1 MPRQVA
7 LPDSGSPPISPVA
20 PRPKLRDSCHACASS
35 KVKCSKE
42 KPTCARCAKRGRPC
56 QYFVTRRGGRNR
68 KSQSQTQSMSGSP
81 GGPTGNDN
89 TPAPTSPSTAADVD
103 IDMDTDTG
111 HIPATNDSIQVFL
124 GKDGTTT
131 LAETGASSPGQ
142 PLEAQQLL
150 PLEDLF
156 ASPIDFDM
164 SDFTSM
170 IDFDLSDFTS
180 TNNTGSVSSTHDW
193 ASAHPPTTTIDGTV
207 TDSLADVNNTIF
219 SFGDSTATVTSTA
232 SHESSFSL
240 PTSSAPLSLST
251 GDTSTSD
258 GSSCGCHPR
267 ALEVLKQFC
276 SPPGGQTRVA
286 SSSSLQAVIDENERV
301 LDTVGTMLP
310 CACSQD
316 GFLLAT
322 ISRIAFKV
330 MARYEV
336 AARCQQHSLSPS
348 CTSPSSCSSSCSSS
362 SSSAPST
369 TPSAAASGDTTSSDG
384 SGNGHGVGGGEEHHH
399 HHPMA
404 ARVVL
409 GELYRVQRFLNGLSR
424 RLQQM
429 ASLDAA
435 GGGRE
440 PSSYLGLL
448 GGPGVS
454 GDNMINNNMGGV
466 GGLDDL
472 SLPFSPAFYC
482 QLEANLRRRLRGLST
497 DIAELVRTA

>member
-1 MPRQVA
+1 M
-7 LPDSGSPPISPVA
+7 
-20 PRPKLRDSCHACASS
+20 
-35 KVKCSKE
+35 
-42 KPTCARCAKRGRPC
+42 
-56 QYFVTRRGGRNR
+56 
-68 KSQSQTQSMSGSP
+68 
-81 GGPTGNDN
+81 
-89 TPAPTSPSTAADVD
+89 
-103 IDMDTDTG
+103 DMDTDTG
-111 HIPATNDSIQVFL
+111 LIPAANDSIQVFL

-131 LAETGASSPGQ
+131 STETGASSPRQPHGQ
-142 PLEAQQLL
+142 LLEAQQQLL

-193 ASAHPPTTTIDGTV
+193 ESAHPPSTMDAAV
-207 TDSLADVNNTIF
+207 TDTLADVNNAIF
-219 SFGDSTATVTSTA
+219 CFGDSAASQEST
-232 SHESSFSL
+232 FSL
-240 PTSSAPLSLST
+240 PTSSSSSAPLGT
-251 GDTSTSD
+251 GDAITSD
-258 GSSCGCHPR
+258 GSCGCHTR

-276 SPPGGQTRVA
+276 SPRGPTRAA
-286 SSSSLQAVIDENERV
+286 SSFDSLQALIDDNERV

-310 CACSQD
+310 CDCSQD

-322 ISRIAFKV
+322 ISRIAFNV

-336 AARCQQHSLSPS
+336 AARGQRHGFNPA
-348 CTSPSSCSSSCSSS
+348 SSSSSCSSS
-362 SSSAPST
+362 SCSSSSTSAPSA
-369 TPSAAASGDTTSSDG
+369 TPSVAASSDG
-384 SGNGHGVGGGEEHHH
+384 SSGHGNSVGGGEEHQ
-399 HHPMA
+399 PMA

-409 GELYRVQRFLNGLSR
+409 GELYRVQRFLNGLCR

-435 GGGRE
+435 GRGRE
-440 PSSYLGLL
+440 PSSSYLGLL
-448 GGPGVS
+448 GGPGS
-454 GDNMINNNMGGV
+454 GDHMINNNKIGGG
-466 GGLDDL
+466 GGLDDV